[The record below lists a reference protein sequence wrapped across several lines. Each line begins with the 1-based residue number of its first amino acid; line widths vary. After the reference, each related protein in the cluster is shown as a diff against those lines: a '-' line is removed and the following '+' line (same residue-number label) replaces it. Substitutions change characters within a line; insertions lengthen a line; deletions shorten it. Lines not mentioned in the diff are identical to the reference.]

1 MWGMDKTLTAFIW
14 VWVSMILLANI
25 FGIWGLFASADSTD
39 DAMQQFREI
48 YSPTNIANWLLEIV
62 ALSPAIAAYIWRE
75 RRRKNALRHQASL

>member
-1 MWGMDKTLTAFIW
+1 VGTPSPAVALVLARAGLLHLT
-14 VWVSMILLANI
+14 
-25 FGIWGLFASADSTD
+25 LFASADSTD

>member
-1 MWGMDKTLTAFIW
+1 
-14 VWVSMILLANI
+14 
-25 FGIWGLFASADSTD
+25 
-39 DAMQQFREI
+39 MQQFREI

>member
-1 MWGMDKTLTAFIW
+1 MDKTLTAFIW

-48 YSPTNIANWLLEIV
+48 YSPTNIAELAARDRGIV
-62 ALSPAIAAYIWRE
+62 AGYRCLHLA
-75 RRRKNALRHQASL
+75 